1 MPRIA
6 IPKSIEKKLEKAQG
20 RLMKLKS
27 RYDAAAAEVEM
38 LLKRRDELKQKEL
51 LEAFVASG
59 RSYEEVLEFLRAR
72 RSQTNNATDE
82 GENDG
87 E

>member
-6 IPKSIEKKLEKAQG
+6 IPESIEKKLEKAQG

-59 RSYEEVLEFLRAR
+59 RSYEEVLEFLRAK
-72 RSQTNNATDE
+72 RSQTNNATNE

>member
-6 IPKSIEKKLEKAQG
+6 IPESLEKKLEKAQA
-20 RLMKLKS
+20 RLMKPKA

-59 RSYEEVLEFLRAR
+59 RSYEEVLEFLRSKQ
-72 RSQTNNATDE
+72 SQTNSTADDE
-82 GENDG
+82 ESPR

>member
-6 IPKSIEKKLEKAQG
+6 IPESIEKKLAKAQS
-20 RLMKLKS
+20 RLLKLKT

-59 RSYEEVLEFLRAR
+59 RSYEEVLEFLRPK
-72 RSQTNNATDE
+72 RSQTNSTADDE
-82 GENDG
+82 ESDR